1 MNEIRKV
8 SITRNGV
15 KRYRYSLFIRFL
27 WIKDSYDR
35 NELKELAR
43 SKYAVRLR

>member
-8 SITRNGV
+8 AITKNGV

-35 NELKELAR
+35 NQLKELALR
-43 SKYAVRLR
+43 KYGVKLR

>member
-15 KRYRYSLFIRFL
+15 KRWKYSLYIRFL

-35 NELKELAR
+35 NELKELALR
-43 SKYAVRLR
+43 KYGVKLR